1 MKNDHYR
8 DYSVDDL
15 TQDEHFR
22 DWVINRNSQSEV
34 FWLEWLAE
42 NADCADKIQLAK
54 AFLLALEEKDT
65 GLSQVEL
72 NDIFASIVHD
82 SQPAVIPFWQIPAL
96 RIAASILV
104 VLGMGYFAFTFLRKS
119 DAEQRTH
126 QVSASLEEISPAL
139 AIDYIEISNEN
150 AQPRT
155 FMLQDS
161 SRIVLYPNGKLRYPK
176 QFDGAKREVY
186 LTGRAFFS
194 VKRNPKKPFWVYTD
208 QISTQVLGTSFL
220 VTTDAAHAKVA
231 VHSGRVSVYMR
242 TDVKREQQPG
252 KHESAGVVL
261 TPNQQVVFSMTEKRL
276 VKSVVEQPI
285 TLQKVPVNDYIFDEA
300 PITQVFT
307 LLEKTYGLP
316 VVYDAS
322 SLENCYLTANL
333 TGESLFDKLNLIC
346 KITRSSYELVDGQI
360 VIHSKGCENK

>member
-1 MKNDHYR
+1 MKNADYR

-15 TQDEHFR
+15 TQDELFR

-34 FWLEWLAE
+34 FWLEWLAK
-42 NADCADKIQLAK
+42 NADCADKVQLAK

-65 GLSQVEL
+65 GLSPGEL
-72 NDIFASIVHD
+72 DDIFGRIVQD
-82 SQPAVIPFWQIPAL
+82 SRAAVLSFWQRPAF
-96 RIAASILV
+96 RVAAS
-104 VLGMGYFAFTFLRKS
+104 VLLMLGIGYFAFVYLQTS
-119 DAEQRTH
+119 ATEQQPH
-126 QVSASLEEISPAL
+126 QVSASLKEISPAL
-139 AIDYIEISNEN
+139 AQDYAEISNEN
-150 AQPRT
+150 TQPRT
-155 FMLQDS
+155 FLLQDS
-161 SRIVLYPNGKLRYPK
+161 SSIVLYPNGKLRYPK
-176 QFDGAKREVY
+176 EFDANKREVY

-194 VKRNPKKPFWVYTD
+194 VKRNPKRPFWVYTD

-220 VTTDAAHAKVA
+220 VTTDASHAKVA

-242 TDVKREQQPG
+242 TDVERQPQAG

-261 TPNQQVVFSMTEKRL
+261 TPNQQVVFSTTENRL
-276 VKSVVEQPI
+276 IKSVVKQPI
-285 TLQKVPVNDYIFDEA
+285 TLQTVPANDYIFDEA
-300 PITQVFT
+300 PITQVFS

-316 VVYDAS
+316 IVYDAS

-360 VIHSKGCENK
+360 VIHSKGCETK

>member
-1 MKNDHYR
+1 MKNAHYR

-15 TQDEHFR
+15 TEDELFR

-42 NADCADKIQLAK
+42 NADCADKVQLAK

-65 GLSQVEL
+65 GLSPVEL
-72 NDIFASIVHD
+72 DDIFASIIHD
-82 SQPAVIPFWQIPAL
+82 SRPALIPLWQRPAL
-96 RIAASILV
+96 RVAAT
-104 VLGMGYFAFTFLRKS
+104 VLLMLGVGYFAFTYFLNS
-119 DAEQRTH
+119 DARQPTH
-126 QVSASLEEISPAL
+126 QVVASLKDISPAL
-139 AIDYIEISNEN
+139 ASDFIEISNEN
-150 AQPRT
+150 AKPRT
-155 FMLQDS
+155 FLLQDS
-161 SRIVLYPNGKLRYPK
+161 SRIVLYPHGKLRYPK
-176 QFDGAKREVY
+176 QFDANKREVY
-186 LTGRAFFS
+186 LTGQAFFA

-220 VTTDAAHAKVA
+220 VTTDASQAKVA

-276 VKSVVEQPI
+276 IKSVVEQPI

-300 PITQVFT
+300 PITQVFA

-360 VIHSKGCENK
+360 VIHSKGCEK

>member
-15 TQDEHFR
+15 TQDELFR
-22 DWVINRNSQSEV
+22 DWVINRNSQSEL

-42 NADCADKIQLAK
+42 NSDCADKVQLAK

-65 GLSQVEL
+65 GLSPTEL
-72 NDIFASIVHD
+72 EDIFASIVQD
-82 SQPAVIPFWQIPAL
+82 SQPTVIPFWQRPAW
-96 RIAASILV
+96 RVAATILLT
-104 VLGMGYFAFTFLRKS
+104 LGVSYFAFTYLRKS
-119 DAEQRTH
+119 DGEPLSH
-126 QVSASLEEISPAL
+126 QEIASLEEISPAL
-139 AIDYIEISNEN
+139 AADYTEISNEN

-155 FMLQDS
+155 FLLQDS

-176 QFDGAKREVY
+176 QFDEAKREVY
-186 LTGRAFFS
+186 LIGRAFFS
-194 VKRNPKKPFWVYTD
+194 IKRNPKKPFWVYTD

-220 VTTDAAHAKVA
+220 VTTDARQAKVA

-261 TPNQQVVFSMTEKRL
+261 TPNQQVVFSLTEKRL
-276 VKSVVEQPI
+276 VKSVVEKPI

-300 PITQVFT
+300 PITQVFA

-360 VIHSKGCENK
+360 VIHSKGCDTK